1 VVGLITALVGAA
13 SGVWVSKLKFRHEEE
28 LATEKLRHEAQL
40 ATERLRHEEA
50 LATERF
56 RNDLKAEYDKDLRN
70 RRIKAYRGLW
80 CHLQVLGQYDLPKPL
95 TPVTF
100 EELTEGMREWYF
112 EVGGLYLSED
122 SRITYFKL
130 KKAIK
135 DVLEKTKDRP
145 QEVVAPKNTNSSWNW
160 GDSYALV

>member
-1 VVGLITALVGAA
+1 
-13 SGVWVSKLKFRHEEE
+13 
-28 LATEKLRHEAQL
+28 
-40 ATERLRHEEA
+40 LRHEEA

-70 RRIKAYRGLW
+70 RRIKAYQGLW

-100 EELTEGMREWYF
+100 EELTEGMRKWYF

-122 SRITYFKL
+122 TRITYFKL

-145 QEVVAPKNTNSSWNW
+145 QEVVDPENSELLLELGHQLRTSLTQDV
-160 GDSYALV
+160 GTRKPSAMAD